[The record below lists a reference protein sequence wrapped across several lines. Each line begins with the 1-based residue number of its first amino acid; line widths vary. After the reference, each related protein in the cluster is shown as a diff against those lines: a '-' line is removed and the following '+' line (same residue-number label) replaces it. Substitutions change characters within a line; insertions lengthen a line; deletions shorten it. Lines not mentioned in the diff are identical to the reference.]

1 MHTINHSLDRLRPIA
16 PLVVRVTVGIIFL
29 WHGIDKFDTGI
40 SNVEGA
46 FDGWGVPVPGLTAPF
61 TAVLEIVAGAA
72 LIIGLGTRFAAAA
85 LAALMVGSI
94 LYVKAEN
101 GLIAQGGA
109 ELDLALLV
117 ASLSLVATGPGILS
131 ADQALGWERLTTS
144 SPSPRVDEAVGVRA
158 RSETVIITVFL
169 YPANEILIS

>member
-1 MHTINHSLDRLRPIA
+1 MRNITRTLDRLRPIA
-16 PLVVRVTVGIIFL
+16 PLAVRVTVGVIFL

-72 LIIGLGTRFAAAA
+72 LIIGLGTRVAAAA

-94 LYVKAEN
+94 LFVRAEN
-101 GLIAQGGA
+101 GLIAEGGA

-117 ASLSLVATGPGILS
+117 ASLTLVATGPGILS
-131 ADQALGWERLTTS
+131 ADQALGWDRPSE
-144 SPSPRVDEAVGVRA
+144 PSPA
-158 RSETVIITVFL
+158 
-169 YPANEILIS
+169 